1 MNQIIIPGW
10 LTILI
15 LMICAAKVMDLQA
28 DWTAEQPITYP
39 ITHAG
44 TARR

>member
-28 DWTAEQPITYP
+28 GWSAEQPAYP
-39 ITHAG
+39 ITHASTG
-44 TARR
+44 RR

>member
-28 DWTAEQPITYP
+28 GWSSEQPAYP
-39 ITHAG
+39 ITHASTG
-44 TARR
+44 RR

>member
-15 LMICAAKVMDLQA
+15 ILICAAKVMDLQA
-28 DWTAEQPITYP
+28 GWSELLPSVRP
-39 ITHAG
+39 
-44 TARR
+44 